1 MFLDDIGSHFL
12 SSAFKHGEVVYF
24 DTVGRSILPKA
35 VYEVGQRALAQK
47 LTPWL
52 GVGSDD
58 DPAAV
63 RSLFATLI
71 DRGGHY
77 R

>member
-52 GVGSDD
+52 GVGSGGG
-58 DPAAV
+58 AV
-63 RSLFATLI
+63 TVRDI
-71 DRGGHY
+71 DRGEHY